1 MPVTGVPRVLLPIN
15 EVDVS
20 VPRAAVDVGSNSVR
34 LLIADASGARITREM
49 TVTRL
54 ATGVD
59 RTGHLDDRALERTV
73 ATIAGYRDIWR
84 SHGVTDRVRITA
96 TSAVRDAAD
105 RDRFFAAVLEATGV
119 EAELL
124 SGEDEAALAFGGASG
139 AVEVT
144 APTAVVDIG
153 GGSTELIVGTR
164 EGAVGGSVSLQLG
177 CVRLAERDLGDDP
190 PSSGQLVT
198 AQATIEQLLDRADGA
213 LAEQGVSM
221 GDATTLIA
229 VAGTATTLGALDL
242 QLDAYLE
249 EKIHGHRLPAAA
261 LHRLAS
267 DLATMRSAARARMG
281 PMQPG
286 REGVI
291 HAGAMILSAI
301 VRRYEV
307 PEVVI
312 SESDSLDGLLDSLA

>member
-1 MPVTGVPRVLLPIN
+1 MLTPPPLPNN
-15 EVDVS
+15 EVHVS

-34 LLIADASGARITREM
+34 LLVADASGARITREM

-73 ATIAGYRDIWR
+73 ATIAGYRKIWR

-105 RDRFFAAVLEATGV
+105 RDRFFTAVLEASGV
-119 EAELL
+119 QAELL
-124 SGEDEAALAFGGASG
+124 SGADEAALAFSGASG
-139 AVEVT
+139 AVDVA

-153 GGSTELIVGTR
+153 GGSTELIVGTP
-164 EGAVGGSVSLQLG
+164 EGEVGGSVSLQLG
-177 CVRLAERDLGDDP
+177 CVRLTERDLGDDP
-190 PSSGQLVT
+190 PSSSQLVT
-198 AQATIEQLLDRADGA
+198 AQTTIGQLLDRADEA
-213 LAEQGVSM
+213 LAAQGVSM
-221 GDATTLIA
+221 GDATSLIA

-242 QLDAYLE
+242 QLDDYLE

-261 LHRLAS
+261 LHRLAG
-267 DLATMRSAARARMG
+267 DLATMRSVARAGMG

-312 SESDSLDGLLDSLA
+312 SESDSLDGLVGSLA

>member
-1 MPVTGVPRVLLPIN
+1 M
-15 EVDVS
+15 S

-34 LLIADASGARITREM
+34 LLVADAAGARITRDM

-59 RTGHLDDRALERTV
+59 RTGHLDDRALETTMT
-73 ATIAGYRDIWR
+73 TIAGYRDTWR

-105 RDRFFAAVLEATGV
+105 RDRFFTAVLETTGV
-119 EAELL
+119 PAELL
-124 SGEDEAALAFGGASG
+124 SGEDEAALAFDGASS
-139 AVEVT
+139 AVDVT

-153 GGSTELIVGTR
+153 GGSTELIVGTPH
-164 EGAVGGSVSLQLG
+164 GDVGGSVSLQLG
-177 CVRLAERDLGDDP
+177 CVRLTERDLGDDP
-190 PSSGQLVT
+190 PSSAQLLV
-198 AQATIEQLLDRADGA
+198 AQATIEQLLDHADEV
-213 LAEQGVSM
+213 LAGQGVSM
-221 GDATTLIA
+221 GDATSLIG

-242 QLDAYLE
+242 QLDEYLE
-249 EKIHGHRLPAAA
+249 EKIHGHRLAAPA

-267 DLATMRSAARARMG
+267 DLATMSSAARAGLG

-301 VRRYEV
+301 VQRYEV
-307 PEVVI
+307 PAVVI
-312 SESDSLDGLLDSLA
+312 SESDSLDGLLASLA